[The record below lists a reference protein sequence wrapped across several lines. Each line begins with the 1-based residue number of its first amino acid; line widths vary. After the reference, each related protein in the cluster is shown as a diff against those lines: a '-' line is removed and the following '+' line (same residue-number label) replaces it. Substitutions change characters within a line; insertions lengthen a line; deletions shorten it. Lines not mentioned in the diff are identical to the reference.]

1 MVQNPDS
8 INGIDWI
15 SIKEGLRFIERSFTL
30 KPTVSHIF
38 EMSIDLLLNTDTIV
52 LK

>member
-1 MVQNPDS
+1 ME
-8 INGIDWI
+8 
-15 SIKEGLRFIERSFTL
+15 EGLRFIERSFTL